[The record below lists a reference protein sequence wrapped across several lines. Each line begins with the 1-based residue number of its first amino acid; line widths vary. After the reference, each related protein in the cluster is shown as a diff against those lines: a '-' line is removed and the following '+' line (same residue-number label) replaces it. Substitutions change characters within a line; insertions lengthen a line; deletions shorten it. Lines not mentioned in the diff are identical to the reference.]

1 MKCWKCHRKEFLFKC
16 RRCEKYF
23 CSRHRLP
30 EDHDCEQAPKGNIF
44 KNIRNNKNFRE
55 SHRHN
60 WRGSDYHK
68 KENVLEKVYYYTNK
82 SLKFIPIIGLIL
94 LFIIYP
100 YIEKMKVSQT
110 HLILGSFNFSN
121 IPEMIFTAV
130 AIITVI
136 TAYKY
141 WLLRMRLIRH
151 NRFLA
156 KTIIFAIILLLF
168 SRHIP
173 LNSAIGQYYDWL
185 FFIISSIAI
194 ISLTILTAKK
204 INSINLA
211 SDLACWG
218 LRLLGGVFA
227 FAGFIAFFFASVALV
242 ASAISNVAWVS
253 QGIFWVL
260 GACLFLLGAFCEFR
274 SLRRY
279 PMLGIWHA

>member
-1 MKCWKCHRKEFLFKC
+1 MKCWKCHRKGFLFKC
-16 RRCEKYF
+16 RRCGKYF
-23 CSRHRLP
+23 CDRHRLP
-30 EDHDCEQAPKGNIF
+30 EDHYCRQFTKRNIF
-44 KNIRNNKNFRE
+44 EGLKERKRDYFRE
-55 SHRHN
+55 HGRRIHL
-60 WRGSDYHK
+60 RG
-68 KENVLEKVYYYTNK
+68 VYYK
-82 SLKFIPIIGLIL
+82 SLSFIPLIGLIL

-100 YIEKMKVSQT
+100 YIEKTKVSPP

-121 IPEMIFTAV
+121 TAEVIFTLV
-130 AIITVI
+130 AITTVI

-168 SRHIP
+168 SRHVQ
-173 LNSAIGQYYDWL
+173 LNSAIGRYYDWL
-185 FFIISSIAI
+185 FFIVSSIAI

-227 FAGFIAFFFASVALV
+227 FAGFIVFFFVSFAFAATV
-242 ASAISNVAWVS
+242 ISNVTWVS
-253 QGIFWVL
+253 QGIFWVT
-260 GACLFLLGAFCEFR
+260 GICLFLLGAFCEFR

-279 PMLGIWHA
+279 SLMGIWRAD